1 MSMQEEFLEKDSQL
15 IELLFESNMPVSKI
29 AEVLDW
35 SLAETSKRIRE
46 LGLTWVRR
54 NDRKMS
60 RGHAALTSMV
70 KKLLPGVEVINEHHI
85 GERLML
91 DIYCPKYKLALE
103 FHGRQHFFFNT
114 HFYGTYDDFRMA
126 QERDVRKAELC
137 KRQGITLVVFCYNER
152 LTEDDVFNRILHAI
166 KSTASI
172 EVPASTE
179 KKYKQQS
186 TSLKGNPVYEEAKR
200 KRKEWEKESRQRIK
214 AERQSKY
221 Q

>member
-15 IELLFESNMPVSKI
+15 IELLFESNYSVSKI
-29 AEVLDW
+29 AEILEW
-35 SLAETSKRIRE
+35 SQAQTSKRIRE

-54 NDRKMS
+54 SDKKMS
-60 RGHAALTSMV
+60 RGHAALTAMV

-114 HFYGTYDDFRMA
+114 HFYRTYDDFRLA
-126 QERDVRKAELC
+126 QERDIRKEELC
-137 KRQGITLVVFCYNER
+137 KRQGITLVTFCYNER

-166 KSTASI
+166 KLSAN
-172 EVPASTE
+172 EEAPVAA
-179 KKYKQQS
+179 KKYKTQS
-186 TSLKGNPVYEEAKR
+186 TPLKGNPVYEEAKR
-200 KRKEWEKESRQRIK
+200 KRKEWEKEARQRIK
-214 AERQSKY
+214 AERQNKY